1 MWSVRSV
8 LAVIVEI
15 VADEIEAHEAIE
27 VATEAHDEARSHLL
41 TQSNLSDCCEYKET
55 RTDN

>member
-27 VATEAHDEARSHLL
+27 VATEAHDDARSHLL
-41 TQSNLSDCCEYKET
+41 TQSNLFRD
-55 RTDN
+55 